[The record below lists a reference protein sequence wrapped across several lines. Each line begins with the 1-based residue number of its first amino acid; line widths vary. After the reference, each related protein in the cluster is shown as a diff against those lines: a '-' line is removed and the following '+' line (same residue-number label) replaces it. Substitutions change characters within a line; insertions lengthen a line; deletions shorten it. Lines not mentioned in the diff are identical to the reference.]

1 MCEKR
6 IRKIKKGSNLMR
18 LREARRMQRLQRL
31 SSPPAPEAARP
42 CQPPPPPPALPPADN
57 GAQSRV
63 LLELAWKTVAL
74 MHKNR
79 IIQQKIVALQKE
91 TSEFVASI
99 MNNPENKKRY
109 MEHVRAYK
117 LAQQTQAQSP
127 KIDSN
132 NLPLKVEP
140 TI

>member
-18 LREARRMQRLQRL
+18 LREARRIQRLQRL
-31 SSPPAPEAARP
+31 ASPPAPEVPRP
-42 CQPPPPPPALPPADN
+42 CQPQPLPPSNN
-57 GAQSRV
+57 GTQSRV

-91 TSEFVASI
+91 TSEFVASV
-99 MNNPENKKRY
+99 MNNPENKQRY
-109 MEHVRAYK
+109 MEHLRAYK

-127 KIDSN
+127 KIENN
-132 NLPLKVEP
+132 NLLLKVEP

>member
-6 IRKIKKGSNLMR
+6 IRKVRKGSNLMR
-18 LREARRMQRLQRL
+18 LREARRLQRLQQL
-31 SSPPAPEAARP
+31 SSPPAAEVPRP
-42 CQPPPPPPALPPADN
+42 CPPSNN

-91 TSEFVASI
+91 TSEFVAAV
-99 MNNPENKKRY
+99 MNNPENKQRY
-109 MEHVRAYK
+109 MEHLRAYK
-117 LAQQTQAQSP
+117 LAQQTQAQPP
-127 KIDSN
+127 KIENN

-140 TI
+140 TV

>member
-6 IRKIKKGSNLMR
+6 TRKIKKGSNLMR
-18 LREARRMQRLQRL
+18 LREARRLQRLQRVT
-31 SSPPAPEAARP
+31 SPPAPEVPRP
-42 CQPPPPPPALPPADN
+42 CQPQPLPPSNN
-57 GAQSRV
+57 GAKSRV

-91 TSEFVASI
+91 TTEFVASV
-99 MNNPENKKRY
+99 MNNPENKQRY
-109 MEHVRAYK
+109 MEHLRAYK
-117 LAQQTQAQSP
+117 LAQQTQAHPS
-127 KIDSN
+127 KIENN

-140 TI
+140 TV

>member
-18 LREARRMQRLQRL
+18 LREARRLQRLQRL
-31 SSPPAPEAARP
+31 SSPPAPEVPRP
-42 CQPPPPPPALPPADN
+42 CQPQPLPPSNN
-57 GAQSRV
+57 GGQSRV

-91 TSEFVASI
+91 TTEFVASV
-99 MNNPENKKRY
+99 MNNPENKQRY
-109 MEHVRAYK
+109 MEHLRAYK
-117 LAQQTQAQSP
+117 LAQQAQAQPP
-127 KIDSN
+127 KIENS

-140 TI
+140 TV

>member
-18 LREARRMQRLQRL
+18 LREARRLQRLQRL
-31 SSPPAPEAARP
+31 SSPPAPEVPRP
-42 CQPPPPPPALPPADN
+42 CQSQPLPPSNN
-57 GAQSRV
+57 GAQNRV

-91 TSEFVASI
+91 TSEFVASV
-99 MNNPENKKRY
+99 MNNPDNKQRY
-109 MEHVRAYK
+109 MEHLRAHK
-117 LAQQTQAQSP
+117 LAQQTQAQP
-127 KIDSN
+127 PQIENN

-140 TI
+140 TV